1 MTIKIL
7 SDFDGVW
14 TDQALEAEHV
24 KLWVATEAARLAD
37 VDAARAREDF
47 RHFEREVKSTPERYG
62 WAPDGRITAYVDED
76 PFCEPNSITSYIAT
90 ALEDGRTRRYREAI
104 LDAGFASLN
113 AFGDRCFHDA
123 TQSFRR
129 EHPPALVPRAEP
141 SLEALRRAGAEVVVV
156 SNSPAEKIIGWFRQ
170 AGVDAGER
178 AHHALRVR
186 GSAGKFVLGDSDE
199 SISVGGRR
207 IAVDRPRYQRVIE
220 DERPDLVVGDV
231 FSLDL
236 ALPHVMRSK
245 GHPAAPA
252 ELVLR
257 RHGHTPGWVLE
268 TRAEGA
274 IDRIVDDIADLLAVV
289 ERWRKT
295 RER

>member
-14 TDQALEAEHV
+14 TNQVLEAEHV
-24 KLWVATEAARLAD
+24 KLWVATEAARLAE
-37 VDAARAREDF
+37 VDASRAREDF
-47 RHFEREVKSTPERYG
+47 LHFERAVKSTPERYG

-90 ALEDGRTRRYREAI
+90 ALDDPRTRVYRDAI
-104 LDAGFASLN
+104 LDAGFATLT

-123 TQSFRR
+123 TASFRR
-129 EHPPALVPRAEP
+129 EHPPALVPRAAL
-141 SLEALRRAGAEVVVV
+141 SLEALRRAGADVVVV
-156 SNSPAEKIIGWFRQ
+156 SNSPPEKIIGWFRD

-178 AHHALRVR
+178 EHHALRVR
-186 GSAGKFVLGDSDE
+186 GSAGKFVLGE
-199 SISVGGRR
+199 SNEAIVVGGRS
-207 IAVDRPRYQRVIE
+207 IVVDRPRYAKVIE
-220 DERPDLVVGDV
+220 EEDPDIVIGDV

-236 ALPHVMRSK
+236 ALPHVMRERR
-245 GHPAAPA
+245 HPAAPT

-257 RHGHTPGWVLE
+257 RHPHTPDWVLT

-289 ERWRKT
+289 ERCRKT
-295 RER
+295 RAR